1 MNCRKIGWRKYLKNY
16 NQPLVKQMKFNVF
29 SELSYQVYGP
39 TTFIFSIQASR
50 TSNQEIIEE
59 KLTTEPAHTMEEIT
73 TTGGEA
79 RFVRVKVNANT
90 AFTIRYEATVDLQ
103 YNIIHR
109 RELKNIVPVNKLD
122 ADVIT
127 YLFPSRYCQS
137 DKLQKLAS
145 KEFGKH
151 DNAYA
156 KVSAINE
163 WIYNNVEY
171 ISGATNSSTS
181 AHDTLT
187 ERVGVCR
194 DFAHLGITLCRAL
207 SIPARYFTGY
217 AYNLNPP
224 DFHACFEAYIGGEW
238 MFFDPTKLVPINGL
252 VKIANGRDAADAAV
266 ASIFGNSVSTA
277 MTVKCECTDPA
288 FEPFYIHSAESQQ
301 GLSYQ

>member
-1 MNCRKIGWRKYLKNY
+1 MTFEI
-16 NQPLVKQMKFNVF
+16 F
-29 SELSYQVYGP
+29 SELQYQVYLP

-50 TSNQEIIEE
+50 SDSQVIIEE
-59 KLTTEPAHTMEEIT
+59 KLVTEPLITPEEIM
-73 TTGGEA
+73 GDDGISRFIRLRAEA
-79 RFVRVKVNANT
+79 NSRFM
-90 AFTIRYEATVDLQ
+90 IRYQAKVDID
-103 YNIIHR
+103 YNIIHQR
-109 RELKNIVPVNKLD
+109 KLSQTVPVNKLN
-122 ADVIT
+122 ANEMH

-145 KEFGKH
+145 KEFGGVES
-151 DNAYA
+151 AYG
-156 KVSAINE
+156 KVSAITE

-194 DFAHLGITLCRAL
+194 DFAHLGIALCRAL
-207 SIPARYFTGY
+207 TIPARYFTGY

-238 MFFDPTKLVPINGL
+238 VFFDPTKLVPVNGL
-252 VKIANGRDAADAAV
+252 VKIANGRDAGDAAV
-266 ASIFGNSVSTA
+266 ASIFGKASSNSIV
-277 MTVKCECTDPA
+277 VKCDCKDPD
-288 FEPFYIHSAESQQ
+288 FKPIYFTNTENQK